1 MESKRQQKIA
11 RLLQKDLGE
20 IFRLFATQQP
30 GGYLITVTKVNISP
44 DMSLA
49 KVFLSLFGPG
59 DKQEVFRSIKD
70 QKKDIRHQLGVRVKG
85 QLRIIP
91 DLDFYIDDSLD
102 YIENLDKLIKS

>member
-1 MESKRQQKIA
+1 MESKRQQKIS

-20 IFRLFATQQP
+20 ILRIFGSEHLH
-30 GGYLITVTKVNISP
+30 GYMVTVTKVNISP

-49 KVFLSLFGPG
+49 RVYLSLFGP
-59 DKQEVFRSIKD
+59 KEKAEVFNAIK
-70 QKKDIRHQLGVRVKG
+70 QHKKEIRHQLGVRVKG

-102 YIENLDKLIKS
+102 YIENIDKLLNT

>member
-1 MESKRQQKIA
+1 MESKRQQKIS

-20 IFRLFATQQP
+20 IFRLFGTQQA

-44 DMSLA
+44 DMSVA
-49 KVFLSLFGPG
+49 KVYLSLFGPA
-59 DKQEVFRSIKD
+59 DKQDVFRSIKES
-70 QKKDIRHQLGVRVKG
+70 KKDIRHQLGVRVKG